1 MEELKNKLSNANAE
15 LDAAFQSSRNHASE
29 LSKYKHLNDQLAE
42 QLELIQKE
50 KRKLSEELE
59 STNNQLLECQSRS
72 TDFERKYKNSEADRQ
87 TLQNELDDARDQL
100 QLEIS
105 RNQSLLAQ
113 IEKLKL
119 DTDKKLADKDDELDS
134 LRSAHRR
141 QSESWTSQTEE
152 NETRHKNDL
161 SSAKKKAQI
170 ELEECRCK
178 YDQLKKCKLDVDNQ
192 LKKLQQCNK
201 VFNLNFFF
209 LKSKHDVKKFYRN
222 NFQAISKYSRI
233 EFWKF
238 YFRIANFFFVIEN
251 FNSNNFNNKNFMALK
266 LKI

>member
-1 MEELKNKLSNANAE
+1 VEELKNKLSNANAE

-233 EFWKF
+233 EF
-238 YFRIANFFFVIEN
+238 
-251 FNSNNFNNKNFMALK
+251 
-266 LKI
+266 